1 LNAKAPLSLPVVAL
15 CREVTQFGVYNPIDP
30 PSFEAGR
37 ETPTIVY
44 CEVDHFR
51 SEPTGDRQWR
61 TKLTYEASL
70 YSGSDQA
77 VSVITRKPAS
87 VIDLC
92 RNRRRDF
99 FLADRLTIPA
109 SLPAGR
115 YVLKVTVVDDLANRV
130 AESTI
135 PVTIAAP

>member
-1 LNAKAPLSLPVVAL
+1 M
-15 CREVTQFGVYNPIDP
+15 
-30 PSFEAGR
+30 
-37 ETPTIVY
+37 
-44 CEVDHFR
+44 
-51 SEPTGDRQWR
+51 
-61 TKLTYEASL
+61 
-70 YSGSDQA
+70 
-77 VSVITRKPAS
+77 ITRKQAS

-135 PVTIAAP
+135 PVTIAAQ